1 MFVTWGNYNLV
12 VMEKIILLNVLYLL
26 QFLLNFN
33 TILISNTHFW
43 ADYKYILES
52 PNSGYIQ
59 AFTNHG
65 HSHEQLVL
73 LRRRV
78 MIQQTTLT
86 TPSRTTLTV
95 MTFCQ
100 RFSFRSL
107 VIYNLDSKEQKFPK
121 NTKMCMMMFI
131 YLFFFKILNLNCE
144 TISSNIVIIY
154 LLTKLRILKKKSYSL
169 Y

>member
-1 MFVTWGNYNLV
+1 
-12 VMEKIILLNVLYLL
+12 
-26 QFLLNFN
+26 
-33 TILISNTHFW
+33 
-43 ADYKYILES
+43 
-52 PNSGYIQ
+52 
-59 AFTNHG
+59 
-65 HSHEQLVL
+65 
-73 LRRRV
+73 
-78 MIQQTTLT
+78 
-86 TPSRTTLTV
+86 

-154 LLTKLRILKKKSYSL
+154 LLTKLRILKKNLIPYTKIGIIHQFL
-169 Y
+169 MCLLIVQKNLRHNCLCVLLGL